1 MCRPEGSAPP
11 PALPDDSAL
20 YGMDNLVL
28 TPHIGWQRLEAR
40 QRVVDMCAE
49 SVEAFA
55 RGEPTNIDMAT
66 GLPRVVDSPPR

>member
-11 PALPDDSAL
+11 PALPDDNAL

-40 QRVVDMCAE
+40 QRVVGMCAE
-49 SVEAFA
+49 SAEAFA

-66 GLPRVVDSPPR
+66 GLLRVVGSPPR